1 MPKPGLDDTV
11 TFEHYYKQLPVDFVV
26 YADIESILRKPSD
39 DDNSFKS
46 EKTSAFQKHEVFS
59 IGFYSTGAYADSRY
73 RSYRGP
79 DCVEWFVSEMESIAH
94 TASEV
99 LSNNEPMEMTNEEE
113 VLFIWAEEC
122 HICGKPFFDETD
134 KVRDHCHNSGAFRG
148 AAHNTCNLNYQ
159 RAKYVTVVFHNL
171 SNYDS
176 HFIVK
181 ALAQKIAGDISI
193 IPRNDEVYI
202 SFSKHVDGTR
212 DARTGRGGVK
222 LRFIDSF
229 RFMSR
234 SLDFLSSKLP
244 SEQKRILKSEFCN
257 ISSTQLKLLERKG
270 VFCYDYLDS
279 VDKLSETELPAKEK
293 FYSKLNESAISD
305 EEYAHAQNVWK
316 TFDVKTLG
324 EYSDLYLKTDV
335 LLLADVFE
343 NFRGTCLHNFKLD
356 PAHYFT
362 APGLSFDAMLKY
374 TEVEIQLLTNIDM
387 LLFIERGIRGG
398 ISQCSKRY
406 ATANNKYM
414 DDFDPSRDTNY
425 LIYLDANNLY
435 GWSMMQH
442 LPINEFAWC
451 HKQFVALEIMSIP
464 DDAEIGYIFEVDLE
478 YPQHLH
484 DLHQDYPFCAES
496 RLVPNT
502 KNDRKLLLTLFD
514 KNQYVIHYRMLKCAL
529 RNGLVLKKIHKVIQ
543 FQQSQWLK
551 PYIDLNTK
559 LRTEAKNEFEKEFYK
574 LMINAIFGKTM
585 ENMRCRADIKL
596 RSTWEGRYGL
606 RSYIAMPNF
615 KKYKIF
621 DENLAAVELNKTHI
635 KMEKPIAI
643 GMSILDISKVLM
655 YDFFY
660 DYLKPKYGSNVTLL
674 YTDTDSFI
682 LDVKTECFYSD
693 MSNDIDKYDTSDY
706 PEPNQFNIPQAN
718 KKVPGVFKDEL
729 RGEIMAEYAAL
740 RAK

>member
-1 MPKPGLDDTV
+1 MSDLIEIEQRESAFQNRLSTFRITNKGHKDLDAFFEDCFKYFEPMIESLLDVHYMIKVSTCLQAIFEKSVISDCGETKVTQTIFIHSNSEIVDFETFLASFYDEYIANYIKNRVTEIELRGSGFSLKEIVEIEMQACSYDPYNGATYIKTPKKLDSKKAIINVQNDDNQCFKYAILSAIKDIKKNPQRVSHYKRYDNELNFTDIKFPVGLKNLKKFEELNPMISINVYMWNEESEKVRPLRLTKNVKSTHIHLLLLTEVDKNNETPKSHYCWIKNLSALLSAQVSKNCRKKLFCDRCLNHFMHFEKLEEHKLACLNQNEYQIIMPKPGLDDTV

-122 HICGKPFFDETD
+122 HICGKPFFEETD

-257 ISSTQLKLLERKG
+257 ISST
-270 VFCYDYLDS
+270 
-279 VDKLSETELPAKEK
+279 
-293 FYSKLNESAISD
+293 
-305 EEYAHAQNVWK
+305 
-316 TFDVKTLG
+316 
-324 EYSDLYLKTDV
+324 
-335 LLLADVFE
+335 
-343 NFRGTCLHNFKLD
+343 
-356 PAHYFT
+356 
-362 APGLSFDAMLKY
+362 
-374 TEVEIQLLTNIDM
+374 
-387 LLFIERGIRGG
+387 
-398 ISQCSKRY
+398 
-406 ATANNKYM
+406 
-414 DDFDPSRDTNY
+414 
-425 LIYLDANNLY
+425 
-435 GWSMMQH
+435 
-442 LPINEFAWC
+442 
-451 HKQFVALEIMSIP
+451 
-464 DDAEIGYIFEVDLE
+464 
-478 YPQHLH
+478 
-484 DLHQDYPFCAES
+484 
-496 RLVPNT
+496 
-502 KNDRKLLLTLFD
+502 
-514 KNQYVIHYRMLKCAL
+514 
-529 RNGLVLKKIHKVIQ
+529 
-543 FQQSQWLK
+543 
-551 PYIDLNTK
+551 
-559 LRTEAKNEFEKEFYK
+559 
-574 LMINAIFGKTM
+574 
-585 ENMRCRADIKL
+585 
-596 RSTWEGRYGL
+596 
-606 RSYIAMPNF
+606 
-615 KKYKIF
+615 
-621 DENLAAVELNKTHI
+621 
-635 KMEKPIAI
+635 
-643 GMSILDISKVLM
+643 
-655 YDFFY
+655 
-660 DYLKPKYGSNVTLL
+660 
-674 YTDTDSFI
+674 
-682 LDVKTECFYSD
+682 
-693 MSNDIDKYDTSDY
+693 
-706 PEPNQFNIPQAN
+706 
-718 KKVPGVFKDEL
+718 
-729 RGEIMAEYAAL
+729 
-740 RAK
+740 